1 MGLIARGLTFRVGSK
16 ALVDAVDLELGAGQ
30 LTMVVG
36 PNGAGKSTLCALLAG
51 DARPTDGVVELDGRP
66 ITGWSRRELARRR
79 AVLPQRAATSGWF
92 RAVDLVAM
100 GRHAWGRSADDHRLA
115 LAALDEAG
123 VAHLAERPFPTLSG
137 GEQARVHL
145 ARVLAQA
152 TPVVLL
158 DEPTASLDLRHQH
171 VVARVARGRAEAG
184 ATVVAVV
191 HDLAL
196 AGAYAD
202 RVVAMR
208 DGRVVADGSPVD
220 VLEASALSDL
230 YGHPVVVSP
239 HPTEGWPLATAERG
253 VDGTNHS
260 VLGIPNIICLDT

>member
-1 MGLIARGLTFRVGSK
+1 
-16 ALVDAVDLELGAGQ
+16 
-30 LTMVVG
+30 
-36 PNGAGKSTLCALLAG
+36 
-51 DARPTDGVVELDGRP
+51 
-66 ITGWSRRELARRR
+66 
-79 AVLPQRAATSGWF
+79 
-92 RAVDLVAM
+92 M
-100 GRHAWGRSADDHRLA
+100 GRHAWGRSADDERLA
-115 LAALDEAG
+115 MAALAETG
-123 VAHLAERPFPTLSG
+123 VAHLAARPFPTLSG

-145 ARVLAQA
+145 ARVLVQA

-171 VVARVARGRAEAG
+171 VVAHVARRRADAG

-208 DGRVVADGSPVD
+208 DGAVTADGPPAA
-220 VLEASALSDL
+220 VLRSEALSWL
-230 YGHPVVVSP
+230 YGHPVVVTP

-253 VDGTNHS
+253 VDCTNHS
-260 VLGIPNIICLDT
+260 VLGIPNISCLDS